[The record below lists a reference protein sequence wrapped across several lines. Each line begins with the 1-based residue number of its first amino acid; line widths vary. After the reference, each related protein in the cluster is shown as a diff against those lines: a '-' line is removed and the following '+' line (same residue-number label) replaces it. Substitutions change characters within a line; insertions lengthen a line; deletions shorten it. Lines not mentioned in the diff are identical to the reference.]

1 MSLESLYSPNSSNAF
16 AASIYFSASKAEMS
30 QEKIQEGIAFLHN
43 EIKRS
48 EGLLNNK
55 GFLAKAPE
63 AKIKIEKEKYQ
74 QYLEE
79 LKKYEN

>member
-1 MSLESLYSPNSSNAF
+1 
-16 AASIYFSASKAEMS
+16 MS
-30 QEKIQEGIAFLHN
+30 QEKIQERIAFLHN

-55 GFLAKAPE
+55 GFLEKAPE

>member
-1 MSLESLYSPNSSNAF
+1 
-16 AASIYFSASKAEMS
+16 MS
-30 QEKIQEGIAFLHN
+30 QEKIQERIAFLHN